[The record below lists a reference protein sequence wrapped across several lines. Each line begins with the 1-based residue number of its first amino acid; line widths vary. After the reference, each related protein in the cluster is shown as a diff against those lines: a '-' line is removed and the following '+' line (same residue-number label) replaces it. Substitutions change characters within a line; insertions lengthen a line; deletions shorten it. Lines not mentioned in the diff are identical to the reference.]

1 MLEED
6 TYPQFWTIGATERSD
21 SLVVTSS
28 LDGAAGY
35 VCSRATSDK
44 TNLVIDVLVCSRGV
58 TDEAEEILHGIASRL
73 PV

>member
-35 VCSRATSDK
+35 VLACD
-44 TNLVIDVLVCSRGV
+44 I
-58 TDEAEEILHGIASRL
+58 
-73 PV
+73 